1 LHGYKEGET
10 PVVTD
15 ELRDKKRRAEELTDA
30 AVASAFAVL
39 SDAQRES
46 LATGT
51 TAMFAA
57 LSDPVPVAG

>member
-1 LHGYKEGET
+1 
-10 PVVTD
+10 
-15 ELRDKKRRAEELTDA
+15 LTDA
-30 AVASAFAVL
+30 AIAAAFAVL

-51 TAMFAA
+51 TAMFNA